1 MQVNILTTS
10 QKKAIILRPMLPWQV
25 SCHLMA
31 SKPRVHAWGGTGGQN
46 RVHIEFSL
54 FFFRTVSPHTYTH
67 TLHVCD
73 LEPRT

>member
-10 QKKAIILRPMLPWQV
+10 QKKAIILGSMLPWQV

-46 RVHIEFSL
+46 HVQIEFSL
-54 FFFRTVSPHTYTH
+54 FFFRTVSPHTHTH
-67 TLHVCD
+67 THTHCMCAI
-73 LEPRT
+73 